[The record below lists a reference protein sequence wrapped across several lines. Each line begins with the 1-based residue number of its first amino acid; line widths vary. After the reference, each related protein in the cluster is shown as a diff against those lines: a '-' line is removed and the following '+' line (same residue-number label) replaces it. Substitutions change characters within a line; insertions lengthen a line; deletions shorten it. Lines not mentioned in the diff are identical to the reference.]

1 VVREFFLGFIKIHIL
16 HHAGEEPVYGLAL
29 IAELR
34 RHGYELSPGT
44 LYPVL
49 HQLEREGY
57 LRRLNR
63 VVNGKMRKYYTLTSR
78 GGQAVS
84 DARAKIA
91 ELVGEVLEAHPAV
104 HDVKARKS
112 PTRARR
118 IRSESRTRKGYER
131 DDTSSREGT
140 EDTQVPSHACERRAE
155 DRAQGAG
162 DRGRLTRG
170 GGRTL

>member
-1 VVREFFLGFIKIHIL
+1 VDGGKEVRRARTGNPELPPPGNVVREFFLGFVKIHIL

-49 HQLEREGY
+49 RQLEQTGY

-63 VVNGKMRKYYTLTSR
+63 VVNGKVRKYYILTSR
-78 GGQAVS
+78 GGQALI

-91 ELVGEVLEAHPAV
+91 ELVSEVLA
-104 HDVKARKS
+104 ARSRKT

-118 IRSESRTRKGYER
+118 VRS
-131 DDTSSREGT
+131 
-140 EDTQVPSHACERRAE
+140 
-155 DRAQGAG
+155 
-162 DRGRLTRG
+162 
-170 GGRTL
+170 